1 MKNPAGY
8 AGMVRDWAHENPRAA
23 AVIRS
28 AMREQVVDTIQGMDG
43 NSWRQFQQRFPEA
56 SSAMLQW
63 ASNNAEKA
71 DEIRGLVREI
81 RDGSD
86 GAVARVHAWAEA
98 NHAAAA
104 VLRRVTRAKLIEA
117 IQHLDSADVPPH
129 FTNLIR
135 QWASRNPRKAQ
146 RLVRV
151 IAGIRDEASLFEV
164 GDEPLVAVEGTELAV
179 EGTELEST
187 PFDFD
192 AEAAEASAADE
203 QVLETEEESESIEA
217 LPEHLVGYVTRVHT
231 WVAENPA
238 AAAVIRSAIREQVID
253 LIRMEGDTWVQL
265 QRRYPVAASAMRQWA
280 QNNPTKA
287 GEVRELVS
295 EVRNGADG
303 ALARL
308 RAWAATNQ
316 AGAAVLRRVTR
327 AKLVGAIQHL
337 DSVASPRYTN
347 LVRIWAR
354 RNPNKARRLVRV
366 IFNSRDETS
375 LLEIVD
381 EPLEAEEDTELAS
394 TEFDFDAEA
403 EEASAADEQAM
414 EDEEETI
421 EVPANLVG
429 FVARVRDWADE
440 NPAVAAVIRSAL
452 REQIIETIQGMR
464 RKSWRQFERRFPRVS
479 SAMVAWARTHPAE
492 ADAILEIM
500 RDASDDEN
508 GAVARMRAWAVANQA
523 GAAVLRRVTR
533 AKLIEVI
540 QFALSGR
547 DLPHYSNLVRQWA
560 RNNPAQAR
568 AVVLLIR
575 GVHNDASLLGIGDEP
590 WEAEEGTELDEES
603 LEDEAEPVDPAL
615 KAQCLD
621 HRETR
626 GKCRVFGCHPW
637 RGADCVSGR
646 CICPEGTCSA
656 DLGNGRRERGVCVD
670 ANTWDLARNSVL

>member
-43 NSWRQFQQRFPEA
+43 NSWRQFQQRFPGA

-151 IAGIRDEASLFEV
+151 IAGIHDEASLFEV

-192 AEAAEASAADE
+192 AEAEEASAADE

-265 QRRYPVAASAMRQWA
+265 QRRYPIAASAMRQWARNNPTKAGEVRELVSEVRNGADGALARLRVWAATNQAGAAVLRRVTRAKLVGAIQHLDSVASPRYTNLVRSWARRNPNKARRLVRVIFNSRDDTSLLEIVDEPLEAEEDTELASTEFDFDAEAKEASAVDEQVLEAEEETGSNEAVPEHLVGYVTRVHTWVVENPAAAAVIRSAIREQVIDLIRMEGDTWIQLQRRYPVAASAMRQWA
-280 QNNPTKA
+280 RNNPTKA

-347 LVRIWAR
+347 LVR
-354 RNPNKARRLVRV
+354 
-366 IFNSRDETS
+366 S
-375 LLEIVD
+375 
-381 EPLEAEEDTELAS
+381 
-394 TEFDFDAEA
+394 
-403 EEASAADEQAM
+403 
-414 EDEEETI
+414 
-421 EVPANLVG
+421 
-429 FVARVRDWADE
+429 
-440 NPAVAAVIRSAL
+440 
-452 REQIIETIQGMR
+452 
-464 RKSWRQFERRFPRVS
+464 
-479 SAMVAWARTHPAE
+479 
-492 ADAILEIM
+492 
-500 RDASDDEN
+500 
-508 GAVARMRAWAVANQA
+508 
-523 GAAVLRRVTR
+523 
-533 AKLIEVI
+533 
-540 QFALSGR
+540 
-547 DLPHYSNLVRQWA
+547 
-560 RNNPAQAR
+560 
-568 AVVLLIR
+568 
-575 GVHNDASLLGIGDEP
+575 
-590 WEAEEGTELDEES
+590 
-603 LEDEAEPVDPAL
+603 
-615 KAQCLD
+615 
-621 HRETR
+621 
-626 GKCRVFGCHPW
+626 
-637 RGADCVSGR
+637 
-646 CICPEGTCSA
+646 
-656 DLGNGRRERGVCVD
+656 
-670 ANTWDLARNSVL
+670 

>member
-1 MKNPAGY
+1 
-8 AGMVRDWAHENPRAA
+8 
-23 AVIRS
+23 
-28 AMREQVVDTIQGMDG
+28 
-43 NSWRQFQQRFPEA
+43 
-56 SSAMLQW
+56 
-63 ASNNAEKA
+63 
-71 DEIRGLVREI
+71 
-81 RDGSD
+81 
-86 GAVARVHAWAEA
+86 
-98 NHAAAA
+98 
-104 VLRRVTRAKLIEA
+104 
-117 IQHLDSADVPPH
+117 
-129 FTNLIR
+129 
-135 QWASRNPRKAQ
+135 
-146 RLVRV
+146 
-151 IAGIRDEASLFEV
+151 
-164 GDEPLVAVEGTELAV
+164 
-179 EGTELEST
+179 
-187 PFDFD
+187 
-192 AEAAEASAADE
+192 
-203 QVLETEEESESIEA
+203 
-217 LPEHLVGYVTRVHT
+217 
-231 WVAENPA
+231 
-238 AAAVIRSAIREQVID
+238 
-253 LIRMEGDTWVQL
+253 MEGDTWIQL

-280 QNNPTKA
+280 RNNPTKA

-347 LVRIWAR
+347 LVRSWARRNPNKARRLVRVIFNSRDETSLLEIVDEPLEAEEDTELASTEFDFDAEAEEASAVDEQVLEAEEESGSNEAVPEHLVGYVTRVHTWVVENPAAAAVIRSAIREQVIDLIRMEGDTWIQLQRRYPVAASAMRQWARNNPTKAGEVRELVSEVRNGADGALARLRAWAATNQAGAAVLRRVTRAKLVGAIQHLDSVASPRYTNLVRSWAR

-575 GVHNDASLLGIGDEP
+575 GVHNDASLLEIGDEP
-590 WEAEEGTELDEES
+590 WEAEEGTELAPTAFDFDAEAEEATEVDEES